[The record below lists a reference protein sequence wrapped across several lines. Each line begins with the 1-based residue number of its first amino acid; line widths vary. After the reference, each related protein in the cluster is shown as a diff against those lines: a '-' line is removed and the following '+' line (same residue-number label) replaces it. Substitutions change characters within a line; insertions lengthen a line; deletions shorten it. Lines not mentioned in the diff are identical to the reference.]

1 MRFVIFV
8 FFTISL
14 TFSTQAN
21 ALRFYSAEKYEAA
34 RERAVQEAKDGD
46 LSGALKSLSRLLKLE
61 PDNQG
66 ALYDYITILVWNEE
80 NKKALEQLSKITLT
94 VAPEYVLRALV
105 SAARKEQDENTLD
118 RLIKVYVHRYAVV
131 PEDTPEL
138 ISGKRMHEVA
148 ELAAKRDLY
157 LVSLSILKQ
166 LYQQNPDDQTIL
178 EDYIVILTKMGRD
191 HLALKLLPKLDVENA
206 NDNVITA
213 LIGSANRL
221 NETTIVDD
229 LNAAYVNKNVATDN
243 VRISHDEKFE
253 AAIDKAI
260 QEANNGHLSNAI
272 TSLSS
277 LLEIEPNN
285 QRVIYDYI
293 TILVW
298 NNEDKKALNQLSKIE
313 LEQAPEYV
321 LRSLARAA
329 NNEQNKQIVD
339 DVVKTYMQRYSFVPD
354 DAPELV
360 SGKSLHEVAGIAARG
375 DLYFVSLSILEQLY
389 QQNPYD
395 QTILDDYII
404 ILTKAG
410 NYDEALELMPELNL
424 TKANSEVIAALISSA
439 SHLNDTKKLDE
450 LNEVYESKFG
460 SKSNA
465 QATSDAAEISAE
477 DNLAVVAKKNKNE
490 KSGSGKKVM
499 SSTEPKVTEKS
510 STRNVATPQETTI
523 QLATKLVNENNYEQ
537 ASKLLIPMYLDG
549 FKSEEFLTL
558 MARLFSRMEQ
568 HVRSA
573 SVFKQLLELFP
584 DSDRYKKELIL
595 QLSYASATHLALE
608 ELATKPMLMGQ
619 SDIDAMEMDSEVQKL
634 RWSQYKLA
642 NDVDEKSYLAEIT
655 TTIQR
660 HLSSLDESSDKNTI
674 AMITADYI
682 IALYLSGESKKVLSE
697 YERSQSEN
705 IELAEYALKAVADSY
720 LSEYQSDMAV
730 EMYLSLLQQSPNNFE
745 LKRSLFYAYSDAGEY
760 DLALELAIGLAN
772 KTPLWRKDHS
782 GEIVKRN
789 EEKLSADILLANAY
803 AFRDD
808 LAEAQINL
816 EKLRQQA
823 PYNAE
828 IRANLSTIYRW
839 RGWPE
844 KAQKEA
850 AIARTINADD
860 QYIKLVNARALMDLH
875 DYEAAE
881 EATQQLNSSNA
892 IANNSLIELNK
903 DWDERNKR
911 EFYSRFEVGS
921 STPKSGN
928 INNSNFGSSDLSLES
943 YLYDKTH
950 QHYYRPFIHQ
960 YYAEADFIEGKGRY
974 ERIGIGL
981 EYKKKKNLLLTELS
995 QSYAGES
1002 EIGLSVKGQ
1011 HDVNDYLKLSYGF
1024 DSRSTK
1030 VPVRANFHDITGKDY
1045 TLGLTYRPHDL
1056 TQVSGGVEYL
1066 DYTDG
1071 NERKTGA
1078 LTVSHRLINKPYYK
1092 MTLRPSVYYATN
1104 SSSTGPYFSP
1114 ERISETN
1121 VSVDNEWLS
1130 YRRHNLKFIQ
1140 RLELNVGLNN
1150 QKGYS
1155 SHTTNAIAYQHEW
1168 AIEKSLYITYGI
1180 KYAKNYYD
1188 GDREDRKSFFASLNW

>member
-8 FFTISL
+8 FVTISL
-14 TFSTQAN
+14 TFSMQAN
-21 ALRFYSAEKYEAA
+21 ALRFYTAEKYEAA

-46 LSGALKSLSRLLKLE
+46 LTGALKSLSRLLKLE
-61 PDNQG
+61 PDNKG

-105 SAARKEQDENTLD
+105 TAARKEHDESTLD
-118 RLIKVYVHRYAVV
+118 RLIKVYVHRYAFV

-138 ISGKRMHEVA
+138 ISGKSMHEVA
-148 ELAAKRDLY
+148 EFAAKRDLY

-166 LYQQNPDDQTIL
+166 LYKNTPEDQNIL
-178 EDYIVILTKMGRD
+178 ADYLVILIKMGRD
-191 HLALKLLPKLDVENA
+191 HLALKLLPKLDLDRA

-213 LIGSANRL
+213 LIGSANHL
-221 NETTIVDD
+221 NEKTIVDE
-229 LNAAYVNKNVATDN
+229 LNAAYLNKNDASNN

-253 AAIDKAI
+253 AAIDNAV
-260 QEANNGHLSNAI
+260 QEANNGHLSTAI

-277 LLEIEPNN
+277 LLEIEPDN
-285 QRVIYDYI
+285 QRVLYDYI

-298 NNEDKKALNQLSKIE
+298 NDEDKEALNQLSKID
-313 LEQAPEYV
+313 LEKAPEYV

-329 NNEQNKQIVD
+329 NNEQNGQVVD
-339 DVVKTYMQRYSFVPD
+339 DVVKTYMQRYSFVPED
-354 DAPELV
+354 TPELV
-360 SGKSLHEVAGIAARG
+360 SGKSMHEVAAGLAASQ
-375 DLYFVSLSILEQLY
+375 DLYLVSLSILKQLY

-404 ILTKAG
+404 ILTKTG
-410 NYDEALELMPELNL
+410 NYDEALKLMPELNL
-424 TKANSEVIAALISSA
+424 KKANSEVIAALISCA
-439 SHLNDTKKLDE
+439 SHLNETKKLDE
-450 LNEVYESKFG
+450 LNEIYKQKFG
-460 SKSNA
+460 SKNDVRAPIENS
-465 QATSDAAEISAE
+465 EIIKE
-477 DNLAVVAKKNKNE
+477 E
-490 KSGSGKKVM
+490 T
-499 SSTEPKVTEKS
+499 TEE
-510 STRNVATPQETTI
+510 RTI
-523 QLATKLVNENNYEQ
+523 QLATKLVDENKYEQ
-537 ASKLLIPMYLDG
+537 AYKILSPLYFDG
-549 FKSEEFLTL
+549 FKSEEFLVL
-558 MARLFSRMEQ
+558 MGRLFSRMGQ
-568 HVRSA
+568 HVKSA
-573 SVFKQLLELFP
+573 SVFKQLLESVP

-595 QLSYASATHLALE
+595 QLSYASSTHLALE
-608 ELATKPMLMGQ
+608 ELSAKPALIDQ
-619 SDIDAMEMDSEVQKL
+619 LKTDAMELDSEVQKL

-642 NDVDEKSYLAEIT
+642 NDVDEKLYLAEIT
-655 TTIQR
+655 KTIHR
-660 HLSSLDESSDKNTI
+660 HLSGLDDTSDKNTS
-674 AMITADYI
+674 ARITADYLK
-682 IALYLSGESKKVLSE
+682 ALYLSGETKKVISE

-720 LSEYQSDMAV
+720 LSEYQADTAV
-730 EMYLSLLQQSPNNFE
+730 EMYHSLLQKTPDNFE
-745 LKRSLFYAYSDAGEY
+745 LQRSLFYAYSDAGKY
-760 DLALELAIGLAN
+760 NLALDLATDMAK
-772 KTPLWRKDHS
+772 KTPLWRKDHT
-782 GEIVKRN
+782 GDIVKRN
-789 EEKLSADILLANAY
+789 EEKLSSDILLANAY

-816 EKLRQQA
+816 EKLRDQA

-844 KAQKEA
+844 KAHKEA
-850 AIARTINADD
+850 AIAQTINAED
-860 QYIKLVNARALMDLH
+860 QYIQLVNARALMDLH

-881 EATQQLNSSNA
+881 EVIQQLNSDNT
-892 IANNSLIELNK
+892 ITNNSLIELNK
-903 DWDERNKR
+903 DWGERNKR

-921 STPKSGN
+921 STPKSSN

-960 YYAEADFIEGKGRY
+960 YYTEADFVEGKGRY
-974 ERIGIGL
+974 ERIGIGV
-981 EYKKKKNLLLTELS
+981 EYKKKKDLLLTELS
-995 QSYAGES
+995 QSYTGES

-1011 HDVNDYLKLSYGF
+1011 HDFNDYLKLSYGV

-1030 VPVRANFHDITGKDY
+1030 VPVRADFHDIKGKDY
-1045 TLGLTYRPHDL
+1045 TLGLNYRLHEQ
-1056 TQVSGGVEYL
+1056 TQVFGGLEYM
-1066 DYTDG
+1066 DFTDG

-1078 LTVSHRLINKPYYK
+1078 LTVSHRVINKPYYK

-1114 ERISETN
+1114 ERVSETN
-1121 VSVDNEWLS
+1121 LSVDNEWLS

-1155 SHTTNAIAYQHEW
+1155 NHTTNAIAYQHEW
-1168 AIEKSLYITYGI
+1168 DIEKSLYITYGI

>member
-1 MRFVIFV
+1 M
-8 FFTISL
+8 
-14 TFSTQAN
+14 QAN

-46 LSGALKSLSRLLKLE
+46 LTGALKSLSRLLKLE

-80 NKKALEQLSKITLT
+80 NQKALEQLSKITLT

-105 SAARKEQDENTLD
+105 SAARKEHDVSKLD
-118 RLIKVYVHRYAVV
+118 RLIKVYVHRYSFV

-138 ISGKRMHEVA
+138 ISGKSMHEVA

-166 LYQQNPDDQTIL
+166 LYQNTPEDQDIL
-178 EDYIVILTKMGRD
+178 ADYLVILIKMGRD
-191 HLALKLLPKLDVENA
+191 HSALKLLPKLDLDSA

-213 LIGSANRL
+213 LIGSANRMH
-221 NETTIVDD
+221 EAAIVDE
-229 LNAAYVNKNVATDN
+229 LNAAYLNKNDTTIN
-243 VRISHDEKFE
+243 VRIAHDEKFE
-253 AAIDKAI
+253 AAIDKAVR
-260 QEANNGHLSNAI
+260 EANNGHLSAAI

-277 LLEIEPNN
+277 LLEIEPDN
-285 QRVIYDYI
+285 QRVLYDYI

-298 NNEDKKALNQLSKIE
+298 NDEDKKALNQLSKIE
-313 LEQAPEYV
+313 LEKAPEYV
-321 LRSLARAA
+321 LRALAMAA
-329 NNEQNKQIVD
+329 NNEQNGQVVD
-339 DVVKTYMQRYSFVPD
+339 EVIKTYMQRYSFVPE
-354 DAPELV
+354 DASELV
-360 SGKSLHEVAGIAARG
+360 SGKSMQEVAGLAASR
-375 DLYFVSLSILEQLY
+375 DLYLVSLSILKQLN
-389 QQNPYD
+389 QQNPDD

-404 ILTKAG
+404 ILTKVG
-410 NYDEALELMPELNL
+410 NYDEALTLMPDLNL
-424 TKANSEVIAALISSA
+424 KKENSEVIAALISCA
-439 SHLNDTKKLDE
+439 SHLNETKKLDE
-450 LNEVYESKFG
+450 LNEIYKNKFG
-460 SKSNA
+460 SKNNV
-465 QATSDAAEISAE
+465 QATTDEYETRQKDVSS
-477 DNLAVVAKKNKNE
+477 VVAKKDKNQE
-490 KSGSGKKVM
+490 AQSSKQLQ
-499 SSTEPKVTEKS
+499 SSTVLKSAEKAKATNSVT
-510 STRNVATPQETTI
+510 TQERTI
-523 QLATKLVNENNYEQ
+523 ELGTKLVDENKYEQ
-537 ASKLLIPMYLDG
+537 AYKLLIPLYLDG
-549 FKSEEFLTL
+549 FKSEEFLVL

-573 SVFKQLLELFP
+573 SVFKQLLESVP

-595 QLSYASATHLALE
+595 QLSYASATHLVLE
-608 ELATKPMLMGQ
+608 ELSVKPTLIDQ
-619 SDIDAMEMDSEVQKL
+619 LKIDAMELDSEVQKL

-642 NDVDEKSYLAEIT
+642 NDVDEKIYLAEIT
-655 TTIQR
+655 KTIHR
-660 HLSSLDESSDKNTI
+660 HLSELDESSDKNTL
-674 AMITADYI
+674 ARITADYLM
-682 IALYLSGESKKVLSE
+682 ALYLSGETKKVISE

-705 IELAEYALKAVADSY
+705 IELAEYALKVVAESY
-720 LSEYQSDMAV
+720 LSEYQADTAV
-730 EMYLSLLQQSPNNFE
+730 EMYHSLLQQTPDNFE
-745 LKRSLFYAYSDAGEY
+745 LQRSLFYAYSDAGKY
-760 DLALELAIGLAN
+760 DLALELATDLAK
-772 KTPLWRKDHS
+772 KTPIWRKDHT
-782 GEIVKRN
+782 GDIVKRN

-816 EKLRQQA
+816 EKLREQA

-844 KAQKEA
+844 KAHKEA
-850 AIARTINADD
+850 AIAQTINAED
-860 QYIKLVNARALMDLH
+860 QYIQLVNARALMDLH
-875 DYEAAE
+875 DYDAAE
-881 EATQQLNSSNA
+881 DVIQQLNNNTA

-960 YYAEADFIEGKGRY
+960 YYTEADFVEGKGRY
-974 ERIGIGL
+974 ERIGIGV

-1011 HDVNDYLKLSYGF
+1011 HNVNDYLKLSYGF

-1045 TLGLTYRPHDL
+1045 TLSLNYRLHEQ
-1056 TQVSGGVEYL
+1056 TQLYGGVEYM
-1066 DYTDG
+1066 DFTDG

-1078 LTVSHRLINKPYYK
+1078 LTVSHRVINKPYYK

-1114 ERISETN
+1114 ERVSETN
-1121 VSVDNEWLS
+1121 LSVDNEWLS

-1155 SHTTNAIAYQHEW
+1155 NHTTNAIAYQHEW

>member
-1 MRFVIFV
+1 M
-8 FFTISL
+8 
-14 TFSTQAN
+14 QAN

-46 LSGALKSLSRLLKLE
+46 LTGALKSLSRLLKLE

-80 NKKALEQLSKITLT
+80 NQKALEQLPKIIPT

-105 SAARKEQDENTLD
+105 TAARKEQDENTLD

-131 PEDTPEL
+131 PEDTPVL
-138 ISGKRMHEVA
+138 ISGKSMHEVA
-148 ELAAKRDLY
+148 ELAAQNDLY

-166 LYQQNPDDQTIL
+166 LYQNAPEDQNIL
-178 EDYIVILTKMGRD
+178 ADYIVILIKMGRD
-191 HLALKLLPKLDVENA
+191 HLALTLLPKLDLAAA

-221 NETTIVDD
+221 HEATIVDE
-229 LNAAYVNKNVATDN
+229 LKEAHLNKNAPTDN
-243 VRISHDEKFE
+243 VRISHNEKFE
-253 AAIDKAI
+253 AEIDKAI
-260 QEANNGHLSNAI
+260 QQANNGHLSTAI
-272 TSLSS
+272 TSLAS
-277 LLEIEPNN
+277 LLEIEPDN
-285 QRVIYDYI
+285 QRVLYDYI

-298 NNEDKKALNQLSKIE
+298 NEDNKQALNQLPKIE

-329 NNEQNKQIVD
+329 NNEQNEQVVD
-339 DVVKTYMQRYSFVPD
+339 DVIKTYMQRYSFVPD
-354 DAPELV
+354 DTPELV
-360 SGKSLHEVAGIAARG
+360 SGKSMHEVAELAASR
-375 DLYFVSLSILEQLY
+375 DLYLVSLSILKQLY
-389 QQNPYD
+389 QQNPHD

-410 NYDEALELMPELNL
+410 NYDEALNLMPELNL
-424 TKANSEVIAALISSA
+424 KKANSEVIAALISSA

-460 SKSNA
+460 SKSTA
-465 QATSDAAEISAE
+465 QATTDVPETSQTELSP
-477 DNLAVVAKKNKNE
+477 VATKKDKNE
-490 KSGSGKKVM
+490 AVQPSKQLK
-499 SSTEPKVTEKS
+499 SSTEPKVTEKAD
-510 STRNVATPQETTI
+510 TTNVVTPQETTI
-523 QLATKLVNENNYEQ
+523 QLATKLVDENDYEQ
-537 ASKLLIPMYLDG
+537 AYKLLIPMYLDG
-549 FKSEEFLTL
+549 YKSEEFLTL
-558 MARLFSRMEQ
+558 IARLFSRVGQ
-568 HVRSA
+568 HIRSA
-573 SVFKQLLELFP
+573 GIFKQLLELAP

-595 QLSYASATHLALE
+595 QLSYGSATHLALE
-608 ELATKPMLMGQ
+608 ELAAKPMLINQ
-619 SDIDAMEMDSEVQKL
+619 SDTQAMELDGEVQKL

-642 NDVDEKSYLAEIT
+642 DDVDEKNYLAEIT
-655 TTIQR
+655 NAIHH
-660 HLSSLDESSDKNTI
+660 HLSALDDNSDKKTI
-674 AMITADYI
+674 ARTTADYI
-682 IALYLSGESKKVLSE
+682 IALYLSGETKKVISE

-705 IELAEYALKAVADSY
+705 IELAEYALIAVADSY
-720 LSEYQSDMAV
+720 LSEYQADIAV
-730 EMYLSLLQQSPNNFE
+730 ELYLSLLQQTPENFE
-745 LKRSLFYAYSDAGEY
+745 LQRSLFYAYSDTGEY
-760 DLALELAIGLAN
+760 ELALELATGLAE

-789 EEKLSADILLANAY
+789 AEKLSAAILLANAY

-808 LAEAQINL
+808 LTQAQINL

-844 KAQKEA
+844 KAYKEA
-850 AIARTINADD
+850 AIAQTISTED
-860 QYIKLVNARALMDLH
+860 QYIQLVNARALMDMQ
-875 DYEAAE
+875 DYQAAE
-881 EATQQLNSSNA
+881 NVIQELNNNTA
-892 IANNSLIELNK
+892 IANNSLKELNK
-903 DWDERNKR
+903 DWDARNKR

-921 STPKSGN
+921 STPKSGD

-960 YYAEADFIEGKGRY
+960 YYAEADFVEGKGRY
-974 ERIGIGL
+974 ERIGIGV
-981 EYKKKKNLLLTELS
+981 EYKKNKNLLLTELS
-995 QSYAGES
+995 QSYEGES

-1011 HDVNDYLKLSYGF
+1011 HDVSDYLKLSYGF

-1045 TLGLTYRPHDL
+1045 TLGLTYRLHDL

-1071 NERKTGA
+1071 NERKTGV
-1078 LTVSHRLINKPYYK
+1078 LTASHRLINKPYYK
-1092 MTLRPSVYYATN
+1092 MTLRPAVYYATN

-1114 ERISETN
+1114 ERVSETN
-1121 VSVDNEWLS
+1121 LSIDNEWLS
-1130 YRRHNLKFIQ
+1130 YRRHNLNFIQ

-1155 SHTTNAIAYQHEW
+1155 NHTTNAIVYQHEW

-1180 KYAKNYYD
+1180 RYAKNYYD
-1188 GDREDRKSFFASLNW
+1188 GDREDRKSFFSSLNW